1 MNCEFIVLPLERKKN
16 KSKQLK
22 QASKQAPLSAP
33 SYLFPPLYPFPPTT
47 LPNKPQ
53 HKSRARRR
61 AATRAPSY
69 KIKARLEAEAEELAR
84 KALALD
90 PSDGRAYVALGKL
103 LVAQRRLD
111 EARALYDEGATA
123 TRGENAHVWQAWAT
137 LEARVAASG
146 WGVNGNG
153 NKGNSGAAAAAADA
167 AARKAARLFD
177 AATVADPAH
186 AAAWHGWGLMEKR
199 YGRRRRRWWW

>member
-1 MNCEFIVLPLERKKN
+1 
-16 KSKQLK
+16 
-22 QASKQAPLSAP
+22 LSSP
-33 SYLFPPLYPFPPTT
+33 PIFLFSPPRTPPIQH
-47 LPNKPQ
+47 Q

-103 LVAQRRLD
+103 LAAQRRLD

-146 WGVNGNG
+146 WGAGGNG
-153 NKGNSGAAAAAADA
+153 AKGNSGAAAAAADA

-199 YGRRRRRWWW
+199 

>member
-1 MNCEFIVLPLERKKN
+1 VTGFFAAAHSETKRRR
-16 KSKQLK
+16 SR
-22 QASKQAPLSAP
+22 SSLSFL
-33 SYLFPPLYPFPPTT
+33 SSPPLFLFSPPRT
-47 LPNKPQ
+47 PPIQHQ

-103 LVAQRRLD
+103 LAAQRRLD

-146 WGVNGNG
+146 WGAGGNG
-153 NKGNSGAAAAAADA
+153 AKGNSGAAAAAADA

-199 YGRRRRRWWW
+199 

>member
-1 MNCEFIVLPLERKKN
+1 MAIGFFCHRTAKQKRRRYYRSFLSHPL
-16 KSKQLK
+16 
-22 QASKQAPLSAP
+22 
-33 SYLFPPLYPFPPTT
+33 YLFAIPEFLHSTT
-47 LPNKPQ
+47 NQQ

-69 KIKARLEAEAEELAR
+69 KIKARLEAEAEALAR
-84 KALALD
+84 KALTLD
-90 PSDGRAYVALGKL
+90 PGDGRAYVTLGKL
-103 LVAQRRLD
+103 LAAQRRLD

-137 LEARVAASG
+137 LEARVAAAG

-153 NKGNSGAAAAAADA
+153 NKGNGGAAAAAADA

-186 AAAWHGWGLMEKR
+186 AAAWHGWGMMEKR
-199 YGRRRRRWWW
+199 

>member
-1 MNCEFIVLPLERKKN
+1 MPPEKK
-16 KSKQLK
+16 KKGGGDSFSLSFSQLF
-22 QASKQAPLSAP
+22 LS
-33 SYLFPPLYPFPPTT
+33 PLYPSASPPPPT
-47 LPNKPQ
+47 NQQ

-69 KIKARLEAEAEELAR
+69 KIKARLEAEAEDLAR
-84 KALALD
+84 RALELD
-90 PSDGRAYVALGKL
+90 PGDGRAYVALGKL
-103 LVAQRRLD
+103 LAAQRRLD

-146 WGVNGNG
+146 WGGGGGTKGNG
-153 NKGNSGAAAAAADA
+153 GGSTAATAAADA

-199 YGRRRRRWWW
+199 